1 MKQLLTWIMWKPD
14 FELLLPG
21 TQRPPITFVALS
33 LPNHQL
39 TWIGHCNDTSE
50 SYFLANN
57 GCLRHDLSSDI
68 STGEVKKLAQQK
80 TCLEIVCVCVSL
92 LIVHDYHSSTKK
104 LCNFSSIGSI
114 ENFRSG
120 QPILLFIRTGYCN
133 IKIFLI
139 TVHCVWYFF

>member
-1 MKQLLTWIMWKPD
+1 MKIRFQSILQPSSYD
-14 FELLLPG
+14 
-21 TQRPPITFVALS
+21 RPPITFVALS

-68 STGEVKKLAQQK
+68 SSGEVKKLAQQK
-80 TCLEIVCVCVSL
+80 TCLEIVCVCVCPFWLSMITTHL
-92 LIVHDYHSSTKK
+92 RR
-104 LCNFSSIGSI
+104 NFVIFRQLEVK
-114 ENFRSG
+114 ENSRSG
-120 QPILLFIRTGYCN
+120 QPILLFIRTSYCN

-139 TVHCVWYFF
+139 TVHCVWYFFLDL